1 MSQSESAEMVGG
13 ATVATTAGTAPAHR
27 APGRPRS
34 AQADQAIIDAIVDL
48 LVDRGYR
55 EVTIEAVAAR
65 AGVAKTTIYRRWPS
79 KAEMVVEAISACKKD
94 CLEVEPSSGKPISC
108 SLVGMLSMLSC
119 SRVARILTGLAV
131 EMAHNEELAVAVR
144 EGLMKPNRE
153 VVLATLRRGVD
164 TGELRPDANLDVVA
178 DLLVGP
184 MFFRILVSGAEVTPE
199 LASETVDLV
208 LRGISP
214 R

>member
-1 MSQSESAEMVGG
+1 VSPPVE
-13 ATVATTAGTAPAHR
+13 TVVVTAPAHR

-34 AQADQAIIDAIVDL
+34 AQANKAIIDAIVDL
-48 LVDRGYR
+48 LVSGGYR

-79 KAEMVVEAISACKKD
+79 KAEMVVEAITACKKD
-94 CLEVEPSSGKPISC
+94 CLEAESCAGQTVAC

-119 SRVARILTGLAV
+119 SRIARVLTGLAV
-131 EMAHNEELAVAVR
+131 EMAHNQELAAAVR
-144 EGLMKPNRE
+144 EGLLKPNRE

-164 TGELRPDANLDVVA
+164 TGEFRPDADLDVVA

-199 LASETVDLV
+199 LAAETVDLV
-208 LRGISP
+208 LRGISA

>member
-1 MSQSESAEMVGG
+1 V
-13 ATVATTAGTAPAHR
+13 ATVDPAVAAETAPAHR

-34 AQADQAIIDAIVDL
+34 AQADRAIIDAIVDL
-48 LVDRGYR
+48 LVNRGYR
-55 EVTIEAVAAR
+55 EVTIEAVAAQ

-94 CLEVEPSSGKPISC
+94 CLQAESCAGETVAC

-119 SRVARILTGLAV
+119 SRIARILTGLAV
-131 EMAHNEELAVAVR
+131 EMAHNPELAVAVR
-144 EGLMKPNRE
+144 EGLLKPNRE
-153 VVLATLRRGVD
+153 VVLALLRRGVA
-164 TGELRPDANLDVVA
+164 TGELRPDADLDVVA

-199 LASETVDLV
+199 LAAETVDLV
-208 LRGISP
+208 LRGVSP

>member
-1 MSQSESAEMVGG
+1 MLKVCS
-13 ATVATTAGTAPAHR
+13 
-27 APGRPRS
+27 
-34 AQADQAIIDAIVDL
+34 
-48 LVDRGYR
+48 
-55 EVTIEAVAAR
+55 
-65 AGVAKTTIYRRWPS
+65 
-79 KAEMVVEAISACKKD
+79 ISACKKD
-94 CLEVEPSSGKPISC
+94 CLEVEAGTGKPVAC
-108 SLVGMLSMLSC
+108 SLVGMLSMVSS

-131 EMAHNEELAVAVR
+131 EMAHNEELAAAVR

-153 VVLATLRRGVD
+153 VVLATLRRGID
-164 TGELRPDANLDVVA
+164 TGELRSDANLDVVA